1 MHRFRIC
8 FIETH
13 GSVLMNGF
21 SFFNKDPNRKGGETQ
36 IRDLN
41 VRGTGGR
48 NGIKTDL
55 NSVVPCLPTLS
66 PPILIFY
73 FLLGYRSYCRSTGS
87 RLDRTVETPVSDPCT
102 PPRDSILMFSELLSL
117 KCGSW
122 FLFRLFLIL
131 DDTLIHTLL
140 SLCYNEIKT
149 LESYRYIGKYEKIL
163 K

>member
-73 FLLGYRSYCRSTGS
+73 FLLGYRSYC
-87 RLDRTVETPVSDPCT
+87 LDRIVETPVSDPYT
-102 PPRDSILMFSELLSL
+102 PPRHRTHGTSHLSL
-117 KCGSW
+117 SFSCFW
-122 FLFRLFLIL
+122 FSPSRFLSAQGFDFPGNRLFIW
-131 DDTLIHTLL
+131 
-140 SLCYNEIKT
+140 
-149 LESYRYIGKYEKIL
+149 
-163 K
+163 